1 MHKVLILCYFHFTA
15 CHWRECGFRG
25 RSRPWLVNGRGP
37 PAVVLAGKPAFLTV
51 QLLVGGIGPK
61 VRTPGTHFPKGTGQ
75 RQKETP
81 GRTSLKSMGSPIGAR
96 ADIFRKPAASKA
108 LRFLRI
114 LPMTRERDGLRTVT
128 GNYKTFDEID
138 DALAQHADLPEAQQ
152 YQLFRDQLYERISA
166 LVWPDTPVLHPLL
179 QPLLR
184 RPATLTTGPLPEQDE
199 CLLQTGERDCPF
211 RYSRSSP

>member
-1 MHKVLILCYFHFTA
+1 
-15 CHWRECGFRG
+15 
-25 RSRPWLVNGRGP
+25 
-37 PAVVLAGKPAFLTV
+37 
-51 QLLVGGIGPK
+51 
-61 VRTPGTHFPKGTGQ
+61 
-75 RQKETP
+75 
-81 GRTSLKSMGSPIGAR
+81 MGSPIGAR

-114 LPMTRERDGLRTVT
+114 LPMTRER
-128 GNYKTFDEID
+128 D